1 MQAMLDEQAD
11 LLAAMQASM
20 ADGSILPMVQASMGD
35 GSISHNVKT
44 KRNKPTHKQP
54 WEYPLRPSQ
63 AVPGGQGYHTAAVAK
78 HTWACSVLPK
88 ESISMLEKGTNYSF
102 GGVGYSFSAGASGT
116 ASGARRKAVTRLRVT
131 DLAVIAELN
140 PFHKSPIALVGGS
153 PGDQD

>member
-20 ADGSILPMVQASMGD
+20 ADGSILPMVQASM
-35 GSISHNVKT
+35 
-44 KRNKPTHKQP
+44 
-54 WEYPLRPSQ
+54 
-63 AVPGGQGYHTAAVAK
+63 
-78 HTWACSVLPK
+78 
-88 ESISMLEKGTNYSF
+88 GTNYSF